1 MRYKYIWR
9 IFLKFLR
16 GGVQYG
22 LEAEIA
28 QTVPAQPLDITID
41 NSSSGILAQSN
52 GLNDGN
58 EEYGTVHCWKIGKI
72 VIVSVRS
79 AVNAIDAWSEIYISR
94 NLPAAA
100 QRACASMTYQ
110 RGSNNISNLMMEI
123 LKDDTSLRFIN
134 KGDIS
139 SASGGWIFGQ
149 IVYIAKD

>member
-1 MRYKYIWR
+1 MANISKIST
-9 IFLKFLR
+9 
-16 GGVQYG
+16 GGAQYG

-28 QTVPAQPLDITID
+28 QTVPAQLLDITID
-41 NSSSGILAQSN
+41 NSSNGILARFN
-52 GLNDGN
+52 GLNDASEGR
-58 EEYGTVHCWKIGKI
+58 GTVVCWKIGKI

-79 AVNAIDAWSEIYISR
+79 EVNAISAWSTFYISR

-100 QRACASMTYQ
+100 QTTCASITYQ

-123 LKDDTSLRFIN
+123 AKDDTSLRFVN

-149 IVYIAKD
+149 IVYVAKD

>member
-1 MRYKYIWR
+1 MANISR
-9 IFLKFLR
+9 IST

-22 LEAEIA
+22 LEAEVA

-52 GLNDGN
+52 GLNDASEAYGN
-58 EEYGTVHCWKIGKI
+58 VLCWKIGKM
-72 VIVSVRS
+72 VIVSVWS
-79 AVNAIDAWSEIYISR
+79 EVNAIDAWAQIYISR

-100 QRACASMTYQ
+100 QGACASLTYQ
-110 RGSNNISNLMMEI
+110 RGSNDISNLMMEI
-123 LKDDTSLRFIN
+123 SKDDTSLRFIN
-134 KGDIS
+134 KGGIS

>member
-1 MRYKYIWR
+1 MANISR
-9 IFLKFLR
+9 IST

-22 LEAEIA
+22 LEAEVA

-52 GLNDGN
+52 GLNDGDTQ
-58 EEYGTVHCWKIGKI
+58 YGDVFCWKIGKM

-79 AVNAIDAWSEIYISR
+79 AVNAIEAWGEVYISR

-100 QRACASMTYQ
+100 QRACASLTYQ
-110 RGSNNISNLMMEI
+110 RGSNDISNLMMEI
-123 LKDDTSLRFIN
+123 SKDDTSLRFIN
-134 KGDIS
+134 KGGIS
-139 SASGGWIFGQ
+139 SAPGGWIFGQ